1 MHACMNLN
9 AYVFLCLLTIHV
21 YACYVVIYLLFMDY
35 AWKKG
40 KTLLCAKIGTV
51 MPLLIFK
58 IHCINSEEFS
68 ISMNYQVFISKVKPY
83 LCYHQSPKKGRLKVH
98 LDP

>member
-1 MHACMNLN
+1 ME
-9 AYVFLCLLTIHV
+9 
-21 YACYVVIYLLFMDY
+21 
-35 AWKKG
+35 KKG

-58 IHCINSEEFS
+58 IHCINSGEFS

-83 LCYHQSPKKGRLKVH
+83 LCYHQSPKKGEIKSASRPLMSFG
-98 LDP
+98 D